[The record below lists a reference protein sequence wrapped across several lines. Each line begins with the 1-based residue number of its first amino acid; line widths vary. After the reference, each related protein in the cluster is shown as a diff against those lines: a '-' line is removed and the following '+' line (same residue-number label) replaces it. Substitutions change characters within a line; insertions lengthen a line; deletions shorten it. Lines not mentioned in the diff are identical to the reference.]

1 MKIKTK
7 IAIVGSFTIDLLTN
21 KGEQL
26 GGPPLYSGFAIY
38 MLGGQPIIYSMI
50 EKRYKQTLP
59 SFLSK
64 YRLEYVN
71 SIPTFE
77 LIYDQDGTR
86 KLILRKKNEKNLD
99 ISLINCRDIDGII
112 INPVCKEL
120 NTLPKITKP
129 VAIDIQGFV
138 RLCEPNKEVKII
150 QHDISSIFTKSKN
163 LAIFHAN
170 YQEIGGSKMDLHK
183 LYDMGFNEI
192 LISYDEDGFILHS
205 KGLTVNYRPSR
216 VGEYKVGTGDILL
229 ASYFILR
236 LNGTPV
242 SKAVEVSGKFVEWF
256 SSEGYRLLFHR

>member
-7 IAIVGSFTIDLLTN
+7 IAIIGSFTIDLLAN

-38 MLGGQPIIYSMI
+38 MLGGQPIVYSMI
-50 EKRYKQTLP
+50 EKRYELFLP

-77 LIYDQDGTR
+77 LIYDQIGTR
-86 KLILRKKNEKNLD
+86 RLILRKKNNKNLD
-99 ISLINCRDIDGII
+99 ISTINCSDIDGII

-120 NTLPKITKP
+120 NNLPKITKP
-129 VAIDIQGFV
+129 IAIDIQGFV
-138 RLCEPNKEVKII
+138 RLCEPDKEVRII
-150 QHDISSIFTKSKN
+150 QHDISSLFTKSKN
-163 LAIFHAN
+163 LAVLHAN
-170 YQEIGGSKMDLHK
+170 YQEIGVSKVDLHK

-205 KGLTVNYRPSR
+205 KGLTVNYKPSKI
-216 VGEYKVGTGDILL
+216 GEYKVGTGDILL

-236 LNGTPV
+236 LNGTPIY
-242 SKAVEVSGKFVEWF
+242 KAVEVSGKFVEWF

>member
-7 IAIVGSFTIDLLTN
+7 IAIVGSFTVDLLTN

-38 MLGGQPIIYSMI
+38 MLGGQPIVYSMI
-50 EKRYKQTLP
+50 EKRYEVFLP

-64 YRLEYVN
+64 YSLEYVD

-77 LIYDQDGTR
+77 LIYDQIGTR
-86 KLILRKKNEKNLD
+86 KLILRKKNSKNFD
-99 ISLINCRDIDGII
+99 INAINCNDIDGII

-120 NTLPKITKP
+120 NNLPKITKP
-129 VAIDIQGFV
+129 IAIDIQGFV
-138 RLCEPNKEVKII
+138 RLCEPDKEVRII
-150 QHDISSIFTKSKN
+150 QQDISSLFTKSKN
-163 LAIFHAN
+163 LAVLHAN
-170 YQEIGGSKMDLHK
+170 YQEIDGSKIDLHK

-192 LISYDEDGFILHS
+192 LISYDEDGFVLHS
-205 KGLTVNYRPSR
+205 KGLSVNYKPSKI
-216 VGEYKVGTGDILL
+216 GEYKVGTGDILL

-236 LNGTPV
+236 LNGTPI
-242 SKAVEVSGKFVEWF
+242 SKAVNVSGKFVEWF